1 MNGRYMDIRSC
12 KKFMEKS
19 RPNTA
24 SFGLENAHTFLVKN
38 ENPGVGYYESDKFFT
53 VKQSVLNKLKQGNR
67 TFNSTLISDRNAI
80 YQFQKN
86 APNGPGTYFIEEK
99 NFISQNYNGFN
110 MSSLRF
116 EKGGKNNTKEAVE
129 KIYDNKIELNA
140 VIGSVGNGEEN
151 KNDMAVIQKGF
162 IGSKYKNL
170 QKRKKC
176 DIGPGTYDFGEKRY
190 PWVKPSFNS
199 KYL

>member
-1 MNGRYMDIRSC
+1 MDIRSC
-12 KKFMEKS
+12 KKMMEKS

-24 SFGLENAHTFLVKN
+24 SIGMENSHGYISKN
-38 ENPGVGYYESDKFFT
+38 ENPGVGYYESDRVFT

-80 YQFQKN
+80 YEFQKN
-86 APNGPGTYFIEEK
+86 APNGPGTYFKNEK
-99 NFISQNYNGFN
+99 NNISKNQNAFN

-116 EKGGKNNTKEAVE
+116 EKGGKNNTKNALE
-129 KIYDNKIELNA
+129 KICENKIELNA
-140 VIGSVGNGEEN
+140 IVGSIGHIEEN
-151 KNDMAVIQKGF
+151 KGEPNNMQKGF

-176 DIGPGTYDFGEKRY
+176 DVGPGTYDFGEKRY
-190 PWVKPSFNS
+190 PWIKPSFNT